1 MRIGIYLGSFKP
13 MHVGH
18 EQTLTQAAQLNDIL
32 LFFPGFGAKGVKRGK
47 RKNPS
52 TGEKEDYYR
61 PMDDQAMMTDDLGEK
76 QFRLIKRAV
85 EQIKKDNPTS
95 PLSRVRIFLP
105 GDDVEGFVAGTGP
118 LSSALQIV
126 GSIADHY
133 VDNTGDMK
141 NTYIPFLNTRVDNPE
156 VRLYSDVTDV
166 RRVTPAMLE
175 RFQINSE
182 GIKGIYMKNFIP
194 VGIVR
199 GSVDVDYE
207 YEPASFETEDISATD
222 LRRRIRGLD
231 SLEGKELEDEIDAIA
246 SLMPDMLSQE
256 VKREFLTT
264 VRDLDRQR
272 RLSGGLFRSALGKL
286 EEAKRPEKGTPEYS
300 SYLEELMSELQFIKS
315 GYSSRKKSG
324 ARYRKE
330 ASKIQDAYAE
340 LRRLRRKNDKML
352 MSKEVLSEAHR
363 AVESGYNVTVNTE
376 ISGDFSV
383 RDFLRNFKIK

>member
-1 MRIGIYLGSFKP
+1 
-13 MHVGH
+13 
-18 EQTLTQAAQLNDIL
+18 
-32 LFFPGFGAKGVKRGK
+32 
-47 RKNPS
+47 
-52 TGEKEDYYR
+52 
-61 PMDDQAMMTDDLGEK
+61 
-76 QFRLIKRAV
+76 
-85 EQIKKDNPTS
+85 
-95 PLSRVRIFLP
+95 
-105 GDDVEGFVAGTGP
+105 
-118 LSSALQIV
+118 
-126 GSIADHY
+126 
-133 VDNTGDMK
+133 
-141 NTYIPFLNTRVDNPE
+141 
-156 VRLYSDVTDV
+156 
-166 RRVTPAMLE
+166 
-175 RFQINSE
+175 
-182 GIKGIYMKNFIP
+182 
-194 VGIVR
+194 
-199 GSVDVDYE
+199 
-207 YEPASFETEDISATD
+207 
-222 LRRRIRGLD
+222 
-231 SLEGKELEDEIDAIA
+231 
-246 SLMPDMLSQE
+246 MLSQE